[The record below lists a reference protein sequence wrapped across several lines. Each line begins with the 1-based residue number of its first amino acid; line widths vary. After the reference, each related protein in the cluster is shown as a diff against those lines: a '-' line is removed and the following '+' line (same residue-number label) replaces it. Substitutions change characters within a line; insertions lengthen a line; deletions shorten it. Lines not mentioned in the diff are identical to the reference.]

1 MNIFSNIGITE
12 LIVILLLALLVV
24 GPERLPELGRKLGKT
39 LRDLRRAYDNLT
51 SDLGPELRS
60 LQRTTQE
67 LRESVES
74 VTSIPQDMVQS
85 MVKAAELDDTIEELK
100 GVTDSVGE
108 MRTTLSSAGQV
119 IRDPVKAAVGAAQ
132 GALLPEMSHGKEA
145 GKEEAKD
152 GVSADPEQQDTVDDV
167 VASQEEQETI
177 DEALAIAKEAEPKA
191 TVMAAEVLQEQSVKD
206 EVPAEQAEKTADATP
221 AMPEAPEATD
231 DAPAEQAD
239 E

>member
-24 GPERLPELGRKLGKT
+24 GPERLPELGRKLGQT
-39 LRDLRRAYDNLT
+39 LRDLRKAYDNLT
-51 SDLGPELRS
+51 SDLGPELLS
-60 LQRTTQE
+60 LQQTTRE

-85 MVKAAELDDTIEELK
+85 MVKAAELDETVEELK

-108 MRTTLSSAGQV
+108 MRRTLSGAGKV
-119 IRDPVKAAVGAAQ
+119 IKDPVKAAVGAAQ
-132 GALLPEMSHGKEA
+132 GTLLPELSPGEKVAKEVVQD
-145 GKEEAKD
+145 EAP
-152 GVSADPEQQDTVDDV
+152 ADPEQQDAADELPAGHGEQGTTGKAPAEPQAGGSLDEMPVT
-167 VASQEEQETI
+167 QEGQEAADTT
-177 DEALAIAKEAEPKA
+177 LAIPEELEAA
-191 TVMAAEVLQEQSVKD
+191 G
-206 EVPAEQAEKTADATP
+206 
-221 AMPEAPEATD
+221 